1 MLDLEGRG
9 NRRAGRSVT
18 KPVYMKGK
26 GPCCVVNVV
35 VWRRGEIKLEWF
47 VGKANWDRVRTEKC
61 GIVDGN
67 HTLQ

>member
-35 VWRRGEIKLEWF
+35 VWRRG
-47 VGKANWDRVRTEKC
+47 
-61 GIVDGN
+61 GN
-67 HTLQ
+67 KTGVVCR